1 MTAFKKFTAISL
13 AILSIVPTTTLV
25 SAGKRKKTSN
35 TQRILSEL
43 KMSERQLMLK
53 KIRKNPILKREIK
66 LHDAFKMNDVQLQQ
80 KINEI
85 IEKNCIKQQ
94 FQSSSE
100 DEEFINSNLDD
111 SIGQFLSRYL
121 ENDLGDNIDDYMIND
136 VIDQVNI
143 ALEQEIRDE
152 RNGININS
160 EGSDVIIVGDTH
172 GDFNSTK
179 HIINYFLQLLK
190 INPYKKI
197 LFLGSYVDKGYD
209 NVKNFIVICA
219 LKATF
224 PNNVYMLRG
233 NHEDLGLNT
242 WCGLF
247 DEIKSKYSHC
257 GSVNELSAQF
267 KSVYDNLPLAA
278 ILDEKIFCV
287 HGGIPIS
294 SDNSDYYESGQ
305 YTEDLLW
312 SDPDI
317 FNQVHSPNT
326 FIKNENRGQT
336 GNLFTEEALE
346 DFLSSHN
353 YTAVIRSNQALQKS
367 QSDLIK
373 TNFADRLISI
383 FSAKDH
389 PSCMQIPDEQSD
401 ELYNPP
407 TDGFIAVVRT
417 SPELI
422 SSIETRLIDDLEI
435 D

>member
-100 DEEFINSNLDD
+100 EEEFINSNLDD

-121 ENDLGDNIDDYMIND
+121 DDQGNNIDDYMIND

-143 ALEQEIRDE
+143 ALEQETRDE
-152 RNGININS
+152 RNGINISGNG
-160 EGSDVIIVGDTH
+160 GSITIVGDTH
-172 GDFNSTK
+172 GDFNSTQ
-179 HIINYFLQLLK
+179 HIIRYFLKQLK
-190 INPYKKI
+190 SNPNEKI
-197 LFLGSYVDKGYD
+197 LFLGNYVDKGYD
-209 NVKNFIVICA
+209 NVKNFIVICT

-247 DEIKSKYSHC
+247 AEMKNNYSHC
-257 GSVNELSAQF
+257 GNVNELSAQF

-287 HGGIPIS
+287 HGGIPQPV
-294 SDNSDYYESGQ
+294 DNPDYYESDQ
-305 YTEDLLW
+305 YVEDLLW

-317 FNQVHSPNT
+317 FNQVHGPNT
-326 FIKNENRGQT
+326 FEKNENRGQT
-336 GNLFTEEALE
+336 GNLFTNEALE
-346 DFLSSHN
+346 DFLVSHN
-353 YTAVIRSNQALQKS
+353 YTAVIRSNQALQKA

-373 TNFADRLISI
+373 TNFAGRLVSI

-389 PSCMQIPDEQSD
+389 PSCMPIPDEQSN
-401 ELYNPP
+401 EIYNPP
-407 TDGFIAVVRT
+407 TDGFVSVVHT
-417 SPELI
+417 SLELI